1 MLDLL
6 RIPSETATLPFAVD
20 SGLLDALARAAGAMA
35 RLDQALIG
43 HPLLPAFLYRTRLEA
58 VRRQAAVDGQLID
71 PWHLAAF
78 LEGLRL
84 SLPDGLRIIERG
96 VIVDAARSAF
106 TLHQWITD
114 PGFDEEDEVRL
125 ALKALTTVPLAGTPL
140 LAAALGTWE
149 WLQNNG
155 TRPPLRSALIRF
167 WVQKRLFRM
176 PVPLT
181 GPRSL
186 SAEAPVEKDAWLCAF
201 LEALAIEALDY
212 HQLLIDLE
220 REWFSARGQVAGRRR
235 NSRAAMAIDVLAAAP
250 LLSAT
255 TLAKAIG
262 MSIRS
267 ATDLLDEFV
276 RDGLVVEI
284 THRAKRRLFA
294 LRGLTPLRDEIA
306 PPRRPMPGRRPGRP
320 RLDQPEEDVLEPVAS
335 PAPALSP
342 VVRKA
347 IDYSDLDAWMAHAD
361 DVIRQTK
368 RNLDQ
373 LAPGLRQG

>member
-6 RIPSETATLPFAVD
+6 RIPSDTAKLPFPVGPD
-20 SGLLDALARAAGAMA
+20 LLGALARAAGAIA
-35 RLDQALIG
+35 RLDQALTG

-84 SLPDGLRIIERG
+84 SMPDGLRIIERG

-106 TLHQWITD
+106 LLHQWIVAPD
-114 PGFDEEDEVRL
+114 FDEEDEVRA
-125 ALKALTTVPLAGTPL
+125 ALQTLVAAPLPDAPL
-140 LAAALGTWE
+140 LAAALGAWD

-167 WVQKRLFRM
+167 WVNNRLFKA

-186 SAEAPVEKDAWLCAF
+186 SAEAPVEKGPWLTAF
-201 LEALAIEALDY
+201 LEALASEALDY

-220 REWFSARGQVAGRRR
+220 REWFLARGGVAGRRR

-276 RDGLVVEI
+276 RDGLVVEV

-294 LRGLTPLRDEIA
+294 LCGLIPLRDEIA
-306 PPRRPMPGRRPGRP
+306 PPRRPLPGRPPGRP
-320 RLDQPEEDVLEPVAS
+320 RLDRPEEEVLEPVAIQS
-335 PAPALSP
+335 PALSP
-342 VVRKA
+342 VDRKA
-347 IDYSDLDAWMAHAD
+347 IDYSDLEAWMAHAD
-361 DVIRQTK
+361 DVIRQTR

-373 LAPGLRQG
+373 LAPGLRKG